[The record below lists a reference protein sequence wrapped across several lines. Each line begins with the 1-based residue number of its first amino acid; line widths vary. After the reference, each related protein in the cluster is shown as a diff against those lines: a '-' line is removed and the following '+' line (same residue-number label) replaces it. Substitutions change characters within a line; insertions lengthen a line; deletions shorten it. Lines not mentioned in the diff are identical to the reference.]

1 MIALTNTIL
10 SKSSR
15 YSEFAEL
22 FVNHISKGYGRVD
35 IIADCFK
42 TMSIKSIKSSKQ
54 SLKGQS
60 GKIHISLLL
69 SKVPSD
75 FYNRILRN
83 SNSKKRL
90 IKLIFEYIKK

>member
-35 IIADCFK
+35 IVVDCYK
-42 TMSIKSIKSSKQ
+42 AMSIKSSKQ
-54 SLKGQS
+54 LLKDQS
-60 GKIHISLLL
+60 QKIHISLLL

-75 FYNRILRN
+75 FYNRILKN
-83 SNSKKRL
+83 SNSEKVV
-90 IKLIFEYIKK
+90 IKVIFEYIKK

>member
-1 MIALTNTIL
+1 MDMIALINTIL
-10 SKSSR
+10 KKSSR

-35 IIADCFK
+35 IIADCYK
-42 TMSIKSIKSSKQ
+42 TMSIKSSKQ
-54 SLKGQS
+54 LLKGQS
-60 GKIHISLLL
+60 RKIHISLLL

-83 SNSKKRL
+83 SNSKKVV
-90 IKLIFEYIKK
+90 IKVIFEYIKK

>member
-10 SKSSR
+10 NKPSR

-22 FVNHISKGYGRVD
+22 FINHISKGYGRVD
-35 IIADCFK
+35 IIADCYK
-42 TMSIKSIKSSKQ
+42 TMSIKSSKQ
-54 SLKGQS
+54 LLKGQS
-60 GKIHISLLL
+60 RKIHISWLL

-83 SNSKKRL
+83 SNSKKVV
-90 IKLIFEYIKK
+90 IKVIFEDIKK